1 MITKTTT
8 QNRAR
13 GAVVLVATARDLLS
27 PFSEEVVVGS
37 LEVSTHEFEAA
48 SPFLHDHAGVPKLYV
63 RTVYGAV
70 DMFVSPYVASLTR
83 RIPPTLTS
91 CFGDVDTFGHA
102 RGSRFVGHQLPT
114 LIT

>member
-1 MITKTTT
+1 MFVCVGFAGWKGTEGGSHSDANHLTDDGPQT
-8 QNRAR
+8 QFNPSQKHRAR

-63 RTVYGAV
+63 RG
-70 DMFVSPYVASLTR
+70 
-83 RIPPTLTS
+83 
-91 CFGDVDTFGHA
+91 
-102 RGSRFVGHQLPT
+102 
-114 LIT
+114 